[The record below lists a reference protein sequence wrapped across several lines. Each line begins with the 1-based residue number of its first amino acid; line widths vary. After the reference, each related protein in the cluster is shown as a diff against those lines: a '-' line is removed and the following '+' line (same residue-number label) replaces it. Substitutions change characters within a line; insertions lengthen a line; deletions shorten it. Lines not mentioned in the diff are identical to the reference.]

1 MIEKTIQREEKRR
14 GEKSRV
20 EEQGGDY
27 DNGMLG
33 DEVETDEKDDVDVEV
48 EDLILMNDYDDK
60 EEEVQK
66 VVVKAK
72 VRLCINC

>member
-1 MIEKTIQREEKRR
+1 
-14 GEKSRV
+14 
-20 EEQGGDY
+20 
-27 DNGMLG
+27 MLG

-48 EDLILMNDYDDK
+48 EDLILMNDYDDI

>member
-1 MIEKTIQREEKRR
+1 
-14 GEKSRV
+14 
-20 EEQGGDY
+20 
-27 DNGMLG
+27 MLG
-33 DEVETDEKDDVDVEV
+33 DEVETDEKDDVEV